1 MPPGKHEGCE
11 CVKRRVQD
19 ELTKSVSARPERGI
33 CVHLGPDPRWP
44 GCIAVYQSGIS
55 ERPLF
60 TSAEV
65 EHGLAV
71 ARYYWNQPHVREAA

>member
-1 MPPGKHEGCE
+1 MPAYHESCE
-11 CVKRRVQD
+11 CVKSPSQD
-19 ELTKSVSARPERGI
+19 ELAKSVAARPERGI

-55 ERPLF
+55 ERPLW
-60 TSAEV
+60 TEAEV

-71 ARYYWNQPHVREAA
+71 ARYYWEQPGVVAA